1 MAWLCNLRVRTRLL
15 GAFGIVLLLAV
26 IVGGVGIWAL
36 GGATSSYQG
45 VLEEEAEQSRELA
58 ELNGL
63 VFIQAA
69 AIREH
74 VMTGR
79 PQALATFR
87 EHRDEYDAL
96 IAVLNRK
103 GDPDLTADLRSMAR
117 DHDLFTAA
125 AERAAKAVAAGD
137 AAGAAGALGAA
148 AAPLDRV
155 HETAGRLAEDEK
167 RDLVGETAAARSAA
181 ARARWII
188 IGVLVGVVLLAA
200 LLALAI
206 ARSVVG
212 PLARLREATAK
223 AADGDLTAEVGSSAR
238 DETGQV
244 SRAYDDMIGQMRDVV
259 GRVVAAAGTQSAAA
273 REMAAAAEESGS
285 AVGQIAA
292 TIDSVAAGSSDQSQS
307 AQAALDAVQEI
318 VGEADQ
324 VAEAS
329 AEAADLARGADEAA
343 GAGADTAHEA
353 EAAMGR
359 VAEGS
364 EQIAQAIEALS
375 AKSAAIGEIVG
386 TITEIAGQTNLL
398 ALNAAIE
405 AARAGDAGRGFAVVA
420 DEVRKLAE
428 EANASAGTIAG
439 IVRDIQAETER
450 AVRAVEDGRREVEA
464 GGERVDAAGRAF
476 GQIGEQVT
484 RLAVQV
490 ERVAQAGGRLRA
502 GTAVVQDR
510 TTEIAGVSQENAA
523 SAEEVAATTEETS
536 SAAEEVAAAAAS
548 VAETAEELE
557 RLVARFRVA

>member
-103 GDPDLTADLRSMAR
+103 GDPELTADLRSMAR

-329 AEAADLARGADEAA
+329 AEAA